1 MLRRSTC
8 IMPLFL
14 LLACLAPEEQARQ
27 QAAAAATTQEVADQN
42 RCMIQGFK
50 EGTDAFA
57 QCVRMTID
65 QQRRPHRCT
74 YCRSVD

>member
-1 MLRRSTC
+1 MLRRLTY

-14 LLACLAPEEQARQ
+14 LLACVSPEEEARH
-27 QAAAAATTQEVADQN
+27 QAAAAAAQEVADQN
-42 RCMIQGFK
+42 RCMIQGFQ

>member
-1 MLRRSTC
+1 MRLARRAS
-8 IMPLFL
+8 
-14 LLACLAPEEQARQ
+14 E
-27 QAAAAATTQEVADQN
+27 AAAEAKAWWPIGFADQN
-42 RCMIQGFK
+42 RCMIQGFQ

-65 QQRRPHRCT
+65 QQKRPHRCT